1 MVRSSQSSCA
11 KPGEDM
17 NGVGQTE
24 IRPRARARRESS
36 PTYYICHAE
45 LTTIFTTERYGAPI
59 HSWTR
64 KPMKDRLPCGTT
76 HDSDRRNVMNQ
87 RNSLSLYGKVTVAA
101 LLVAAVGIVIQ
112 YVSGVDFPTVPPGL
126 IILLVA
132 AGLVAFGPWRWAP
145 VVGMVVGLFLIVGF
159 FASGQI
165 GPLLDPGWFG
175 RFVGVWVL
183 FLSVVV
189 AFVAGT
195 VATIQNFR
203 VRREEVG

>member
-1 MVRSSQSSCA
+1 
-11 KPGEDM
+11 
-17 NGVGQTE
+17 
-24 IRPRARARRESS
+24 
-36 PTYYICHAE
+36 
-45 LTTIFTTERYGAPI
+45 
-59 HSWTR
+59 
-64 KPMKDRLPCGTT
+64 
-76 HDSDRRNVMNQ
+76 MNQ

-101 LLVAAVGIVIQ
+101 LLVAAAGIVIQ

-132 AGLVAFGPWRWAP
+132 AALVAFGPWKRTP
-145 VVGMVVGLFLIVGF
+145 VVGIVVGLFLLVGF

-189 AFVAGT
+189 AVVAGT

-203 VRREEVG
+203 IRREEVG